1 MLLPDAR
8 QQGGPFP
15 ADGRLWLSLLQKA
28 WFAIPGPALP
38 RRNLFCCGSLGFGLV
53 LVSCLSKEV
62 MSVCGLRVR
71 LSEGLIAHGS
81 DRDREQAGVN
91 KEGQAQAH

>member
-1 MLLPDAR
+1 M
-8 QQGGPFP
+8 
-15 ADGRLWLSLLQKA
+15 
-28 WFAIPGPALP
+28 
-38 RRNLFCCGSLGFGLV
+38 